1 MPFKNPAAGR
11 ANKRA
16 YHVANRER
24 ILARKRAYY
33 EANREKMCARNNAY
47 GAANREKIRA
57 AERTRRKNNPEKMH
71 LRECS
76 PKRRFNQLKNGARRR
91 GLSVTFDFAWYEKR
105 MKGEACYYCAGDLP
119 ETGHG
124 LDRKD
129 SKLGYSPEN
138 CVPCCKACNE
148 IRGHD
153 NVSYSEMLIVAK
165 VLRELRTRQ

>member
-1 MPFKNPAAGR
+1 MYSDAER

-16 YHVANRER
+16 YHIAKRKE
-24 ILARKRAYY
+24 ILAYKRAYY
-33 EANREKMCARNNAY
+33 RHNHKKMLARNNAY
-47 GAANREKIRA
+47 NAAHREERRA
-57 AERTRRKNNPEKMH
+57 AQSIRRKNKPKKMH
-71 LRECS
+71 ARECT
-76 PKRRFNQLKNGARRR
+76 PKRRFNQLKNGARHR
-91 GLSVTFDFAWYEKR
+91 GLPIGFDFAWYEKR
-105 MKGEACYYCAGDLP
+105 MTGEICHYCGGALP

-129 SKLGYSPEN
+129 SSLGYSPEN